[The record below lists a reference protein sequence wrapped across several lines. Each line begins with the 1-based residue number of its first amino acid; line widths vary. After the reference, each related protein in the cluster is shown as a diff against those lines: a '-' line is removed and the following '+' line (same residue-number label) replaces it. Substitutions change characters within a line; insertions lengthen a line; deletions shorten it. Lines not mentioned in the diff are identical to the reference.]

1 MNLTQTTKDT
11 VDWVKVLLSANI
23 DVPINRNEFS
33 LVCPFHLD
41 ATPSCSIN
49 LDKGVWICFAGCGQG
64 SLRGFIQR
72 VLDIST
78 AELNQLIGE
87 AEYTLDLDLF
97 EEYQPTNNYL
107 AEISLPDDIILG
119 KYPTWV
125 YRRGFTTEVLN
136 EWECG
141 TNTYDDLV
149 IPIRDGEARLVGWVS
164 RRRAAVPKYMYSKG
178 LKKSKVLFG
187 AYKIVSCPF
196 VCITEGT
203 LDAMWLTQHGYPA
216 IAILGMSMSRRQ
228 QELLSTLRTEEV
240 VLCLDNDTAG
250 QTGLNKALQALG
262 NTIMSSYVQLP
273 DGYKDVQEIKTKKI
287 LDTIINKRYYW

>member
-1 MNLTQTTKDT
+1 MNLAQTTKNT
-11 VDWVKVLLSANI
+11 IDWTKVLLSANI
-23 DVPINRNEFS
+23 DVPMHRNEFS

-41 ATPSCSIN
+41 TTPSCSIN

-64 SLRGFIQR
+64 SLRNFVQR
-72 VLDIST
+72 VLDIDNV
-78 AELNQLIGE
+78 ELEKLLGE
-87 AEYTLDLDLF
+87 VEYTLDLDLF
-97 EEYQPTNNYL
+97 EEYQPTDNFL
-107 AEISLPDDIILG
+107 AEITLPEDIIVG

-125 YRRGFTTEVLN
+125 YRRGFTTEVLD

-141 TNTYDDLV
+141 TNLYDDLV
-149 IPIRDGEARLVGWVS
+149 IPIRDEKSRLVGWVT
-164 RRRAAVPKYMYSKG
+164 RRRAATPKYMYSKG

-187 AYKIVSCPF
+187 AHKITPCSF

-203 LDAMWLTQHGYPA
+203 LDTMWMTQHGYPA
-216 IAILGMSMSRRQ
+216 IALLGMSMSKRQ

-273 DGYKDVQEIKTKKI
+273 DGYKDVQEIKIKKV